1 MKWKNLG
8 VLAVVFALL
17 SAYVYFY
24 EIKGEKKREEAE
36 EKAKKLFQFEEK
48 DIAQID
54 LKNPEGTLSLQKDK
68 DSWKMLKPVEA
79 KADKSTCDSL
89 AGDIVNVKVD
99 RTIEDPNTN
108 WKNFGLGTGG
118 DSVNGEVER
127 RENARTR
134 TR

>member
-1 MKWKNLG
+1 M
-8 VLAVVFALL
+8 LA
-17 SAYVYFY
+17 AYVYFY

-54 LKNPEGTLSLQKDK
+54 LKNPEGVLSLQKDK

-99 RTIEDPNTN
+99 RTIEEPNIN
-108 WKNFGLGTGG
+108 WKNFGL
-118 DSVNGEVER
+118 DPAAIRLHGEVER